1 MKIEGTISLVSHIKR
16 GSPPF
21 DAACKHKT
29 VNTLTDRLVV
39 KRKQYAGERG
49 LRLVNAEQ
57 ASEGGL
63 VLNEREQ
70 QWENEQEKMV
80 EAGKSLI
87 DSDTFLKA
95 RACVYICNQVKSGE
109 SYR

>member
-1 MKIEGTISLVSHIKR
+1 MKIEGTISLVSQIKR

-29 VNTLTDRLVV
+29 VNTLTDGLVV
-39 KRKQYAGERG
+39 KRKHYAGERG
-49 LRLVNAEQ
+49 VRLVNAEQ

-70 QWENEQEKMV
+70 QWEKEREKMIA
-80 EAGKSLI
+80 AGKSFF
-87 DSDTFLKA
+87 DSYTFLKA
-95 RACVYICNQVKSGE
+95 QACIYM
-109 SYR
+109 